1 MSFRDLRRATSLLEL
16 EPRRVALSV
25 AAGVAT
31 LGSAL
36 TLAAVS
42 AWLITRAWQMPPVLD
57 LTVAVVAVRAL
68 GISRGVFRY
77 LERLATHDTALR
89 GTTAART
96 RLYERLASGQPAAAA
111 GLRRGDLMTRTGADV
126 DVLGDVVVKAVVP
139 ILVSTIL
146 MVAAVVLLGFVS
158 IGAAA
163 ILFGALVIAGVLA
176 PILAAR
182 SASIHESE
190 GVRSRSEFADAAV
203 RALDHG
209 AELRVAGRL
218 TETLDE
224 MSAANR
230 RAVRAK
236 DRAATSGAFADAA
249 LPLSI
254 GASVLGSLLVGIGLY
269 GPSGGAPG
277 GMTPMALA
285 IIVLVPLAAFEA
297 TSALPAAAT
306 ALTRA
311 RLSASRI
318 VALLDEA
325 GQPAPPTGSFL
336 QAPLPPTGSFLQA
349 PLPPTGSFLQ
359 APLAP
364 TGSFLQ
370 APLPP
375 RKLDGPQNRVGAV
388 GLHCGWPGSTV
399 VTRQIDL
406 DPPAGSR
413 VAVVGPSGSGKTTLL
428 MTLAGLL
435 SPVAGSVD
443 AAGAV
448 FFAED
453 AHLFETTI
461 LENLRVVRGDV
472 DADTA
477 RAVLDKVGLGQ
488 WIDSVPD
495 GVDTVLAGG
504 ADAVSGGQRRRILL
518 ARALLSEAPVLLL
531 DEPTEHLDDQG
542 GAQLLRALLD
552 ARSGLVDP
560 ERTVVLVTHQLPE
573 RTGADLVVDLSDA
586 AQDPALE

>member
-163 ILFGALVIAGVLA
+163 ILFGALVIAGALA

-236 DRAATSGAFADAA
+236 DRAATSGSFADAA

-318 VALLDEA
+318 VALLDDA
-325 GQPAPPTGSFL
+325 GRPAQAFGSFL
-336 QAPLPPTGSFLQA
+336 QTPLQ
-349 PLPPTGSFLQ
+349 Q
-359 APLAP
+359 
-364 TGSFLQ
+364 
-370 APLPP
+370 
-375 RKLDGPQNRVGAV
+375 LDGPQNRVGAV

-406 DPPAGSR
+406 DLPAGSR

-435 SPVAGSVD
+435 PPVAGSVD

-488 WIDSVPD
+488 WIDGLPD

-552 ARSGLVDP
+552 ARSGLIDP
-560 ERTVVLVTHQLPE
+560 GRTVVLVTHQLPE
-573 RTGADLVVDLSDA
+573 RTRADLVVDLSDA